1 MLCQEKCLE
10 REILFVIYMVALIYA
25 FCLVIEILLQARL
38 GLLLGHTAG
47 QCLHLLLEELLG
59 ALPDRGASA
68 VLEGHQAGQQ
78 GIAESLRRLTRQGR
92 RQVVDGDNRQR
103 RPVTLDID
111 LDSGLVECG
120 VDAVDGNGVVRV
132 GGVAADVADD
142 AELAAGA
149 LEARAVDKRRD
160 GLGQVDAV
168 DEDVRLDDL
177 RVRPVALLGLGQ
189 VPLLDLAAPDL
200 LQQVD
205 GARAAAAQRAE
216 HQARGLAT
224 SHLLAGGD
232 VLLQLGDQVA
242 LGVVVAAA
250 LGVGFVAGEGL
261 AVGVGELPGPGLVM
275 LALAERHW
283 HCVDNGFD

>member
-1 MLCQEKCLE
+1 M
-10 REILFVIYMVALIYA
+10 
-25 FCLVIEILLQARL
+25 
-38 GLLLGHTAG
+38 
-47 QCLHLLLEELLG
+47 
-59 ALPDRGASA
+59 
-68 VLEGHQAGQQ
+68 
-78 GIAESLRRLTRQGR
+78 
-92 RQVVDGDNRQR
+92 VDGDDGQR
-103 RPVTLDID
+103 GPVTLDID
-111 LDSGLVECG
+111 LDGGLVECG
-120 VDAVDGNGVVRV
+120 VDVVDGNGVVGV

-189 VPLLDLAAPDL
+189 IPLLDLAAADL

-205 GARAAAAQRAE
+205 GARAAAAQSSE
-216 HQARGLAT
+216 HQARGLAA
-224 SHLLAGGD
+224 SHLLASSD

-250 LGVGFVAGEGL
+250 LGEGLDAREGL
-261 AVGVGELPGPGLVM
+261 AVGVGELPGPGLFI
-275 LALAERHW
+275 LALAGRHY
-283 HCVDNGFD
+283 VDDIFDSP